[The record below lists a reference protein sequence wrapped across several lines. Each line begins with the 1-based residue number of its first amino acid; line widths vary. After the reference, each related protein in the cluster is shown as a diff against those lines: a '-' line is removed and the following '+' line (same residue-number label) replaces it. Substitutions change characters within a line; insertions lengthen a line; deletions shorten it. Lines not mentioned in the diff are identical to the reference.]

1 MNRPCLGCGALIPSG
16 SYCNRC
22 GQGGFPNS
30 PGRLSGRRAQV
41 LRREVLR
48 AFKNDDPNGNGSPSD
63 AVDVLS
69 FSGGVDYG
77 TQNSVEAP
85 GEKWRGLG
93 SPANASTSVSASTTT
108 SGRRDAISGCRAAP
122 TWRLTKKASQSRR
135 AGASNRIGRAIAS
148 SPVRCSVRA

>member
-48 AFKNDDPNGNGSPSD
+48 AFAFRCAECGVEGKPLQVNHVDHNHRNNHPTNLVPLCGSCHTK
-63 AVDVLS
+63 A
-69 FSGGVDYG
+69 GM
-77 TQNSVEAP
+77 
-85 GEKWRGLG
+85 
-93 SPANASTSVSASTTT
+93 
-108 SGRRDAISGCRAAP
+108 
-122 TWRLTKKASQSRR
+122 RLF
-135 AGASNRIGRAIAS
+135 
-148 SPVRCSVRA
+148 